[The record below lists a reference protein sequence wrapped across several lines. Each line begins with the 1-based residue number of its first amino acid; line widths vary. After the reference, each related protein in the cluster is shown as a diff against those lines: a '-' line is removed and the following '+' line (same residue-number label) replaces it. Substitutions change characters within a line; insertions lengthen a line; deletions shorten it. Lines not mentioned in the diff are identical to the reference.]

1 MQPNMGIL
9 GGLKKFV
16 DIVVNDDNNQKE
28 TNCFNE
34 DNLFTTV
41 DTTPLSTTSEALASD
56 SNDEEATTPKPNQ
69 LVLDASTEK
78 ERTEDDSTL
87 EEVRIRAEIELEKK
101 RDDDTRRMRTRNATA
116 VAIREAAQSIQEKAD
131 EKMLKN
137 MITSVTK

>member
-34 DNLFTTV
+34 DNLFTIV

-69 LVLDASTEK
+69 LCNCSSYSRG
-78 ERTEDDSTL
+78 RTIKS
-87 EEVRIRAEIELEKK
+87 RKSCRKNAKK
-101 RDDDTRRMRTRNATA
+101 T
-116 VAIREAAQSIQEKAD
+116 
-131 EKMLKN
+131 
-137 MITSVTK
+137 